1 MVTISSKQHK
11 RYQNIST
18 NSPGFTWSWCFQKW
32 WTSYFL
38 CLKIRQYNLQIINA
52 TQGKSRKTYDLRNKR
67 NKQRQRQ
74 RLLLCETVPINC
86 RSVKPPSGQM
96 QKTANS
102 SQQFFLSMVRQFVIV
117 FTISL
122 LRHRRYH
129 HHHHPHHHHHGH
141 NRHSQH
147 YHQLPV
153 AGAMKKSAR
162 TQRRWRGCWVTKS
175 LGPTSVKRLAPRSDN
190 IFICQ
195 LFSSSVFVFCLLLF
209 SLQSHQFEMTGKHF
223 HFYVS
228 VFFLFPVFRMS
239 HIFTFVYSSSMIGFP
254 TIFRS
259 IHFNAFNNRII
270 CATDF
275 LILDE
280 IFFHILSHCCLL
292 NHLSSWWSLLNNFS
306 YLWKFFTLSWQKQ
319 RRTAA
324 ASWRRPQVLFQ
335 NFTFSFFTFWF
346 SMLAKVLFQNFTFL
360 FFLLQFFVFTS
371 IKPELSLF
379 WNKLCDIS
387 CSRDKYLHLS
397 CVLLL
402 F

>member
-1 MVTISSKQHK
+1 MGT
-11 RYQNIST
+11 T
-18 NSPGFTWSWCFQKW
+18 
-32 WTSYFL
+32 
-38 CLKIRQYNLQIINA
+38 IINIILSI
-52 TQGKSRKTYDLRNKR
+52 TINYLWQGQWRRVLGHRGDGEDVESPKAWDQQVSKDW
-67 NKQRQRQ
+67 RQEVTTF
-74 RLLLCETVPINC
+74 LFVN
-86 RSVKPPSGQM
+86 
-96 QKTANS
+96 
-102 SQQFFLSMVRQFVIV
+102 FFLLQFL
-117 FTISL
+117 S
-122 LRHRRYH
+122 
-129 HHHHPHHHHHGH
+129 
-141 NRHSQH
+141 
-147 YHQLPV
+147 
-153 AGAMKKSAR
+153 SAS
-162 TQRRWRGCWVTKS
+162 C
-175 LGPTSVKRLAPRSDN
+175 
-190 IFICQ
+190 C
-195 LFSSSVFVFCLLLF
+195 
-209 SLQSHQFEMTGKHF
+209 
-223 HFYVS
+223 
-228 VFFLFPVFRMS
+228 FLFKVTNLRWPGN
-239 HIFTFVYSSSMIGFP
+239 IFTFMFQFSFFSQFSECLTFSPLSTVLQWWIGFP

-335 NFTFSFFTFWF
+335 NFTFSVFFFSFWF

>member
-1 MVTISSKQHK
+1 MGT
-11 RYQNIST
+11 T
-18 NSPGFTWSWCFQKW
+18 
-32 WTSYFL
+32 
-38 CLKIRQYNLQIINA
+38 IINIILSI
-52 TQGKSRKTYDLRNKR
+52 TINYLWQGQGRRVPGHRGDGEDVESPKAWDQQVSKDW
-67 NKQRQRQ
+67 RQ
-74 RLLLCETVPINC
+74 EVT
-86 RSVKPPSGQM
+86 
-96 QKTANS
+96 T
-102 SQQFFLSMVRQFVIV
+102 FLF
-117 FTISL
+117 
-122 LRHRRYH
+122 
-129 HHHHPHHHHHGH
+129 
-141 NRHSQH
+141 
-147 YHQLPV
+147 
-153 AGAMKKSAR
+153 
-162 TQRRWRGCWVTKS
+162 
-175 LGPTSVKRLAPRSDN
+175 
-190 IFICQ
+190 
-195 LFSSSVFVFCLLLF
+195 FSSSVFVFCLLLF

-228 VFFLFPVFRMS
+228 VFFLFTVFRMS
-239 HIFTFVYSSSMIGFP
+239 HIFTFVYSSSMMDWIP

-335 NFTFSFFTFWF
+335 NLTFSVFFYFSFWF

-402 F
+402 FQFQGHLVLTPLSRRLHDVMHWHAHL